1 MQNFLENKYVEIK
14 LENNWYSYKND
25 FACYVYRFLSKFV
38 MICLFMDF
46 FNRSNYLWWDM
57 YHWTRDHWYFSTI
70 LVLILSY
77 ITYKQAKA
85 K

>member
-1 MQNFLENKYVEIK
+1 MMI
-14 LENNWYSYKND
+14 NNLWEDLLTIFKPIAD